1 MVSMN
6 PLFSIAVLYFDL
18 SVEIPLFDI
27 KGFLSDPPYHLFVS
41 FAKQLTTLQNNV
53 KSCPNFGDVSRTVH
67 LTIIIIVRHNI
78 L

>member
-27 KGFLSDPPYHLFVS
+27 KGFLSDPPCQLFVS
-41 FAKQLTTLQNNV
+41 FAKQLTTLNQNTTQQL
-53 KSCPNFGDVSRTVH
+53 KIMDSYLPY
-67 LTIIIIVRHNI
+67 
-78 L
+78 